1 VWKWFIALLIIG
13 LLVLPIGPVEAGSS
27 TDVTIT
33 VSGYV
38 CGSPT
43 GLTFIYISDFELG
56 ISWTKG
62 VDAAN
67 TMLRMAYGRVPDGR
81 DDGYLVYYG
90 VSDNFTDSNIDFS
103 GLTLPPYYRAWSQ
116 NAGGLWEEIGSHGEA
131 NFMSSSWML
140 MVFMGFAIALMV
152 INFRRRNIL
161 LAVAA
166 SMVWLAL
173 AVWLFLG
180 SSAPIGLDAS
190 WKTILAWVFFIM
202 LFVPLLLQMDTEI
215 KMEGP
220 KGKRWSTWGA
230 EPERKPSA
238 YENYRDQ
245 LYGRT
250 RRYRG

>member
-1 VWKWFIALLIIG
+1 MRRWL
-13 LLVLPIGPVEAGSS
+13 LLVLLLVMYLAPVPVRA
-27 TDVTIT
+27 DVTADITIT

-43 GLTFIYISDFELG
+43 GLTFTYISDYELG

-62 VDAAN
+62 TDAVN
-67 TMLRMAYGRVPDGR
+67 TLVRRTKNRPPIDRNDGV
-81 DDGYLVYYG
+81 LVYNG
-90 VSDNFTDSNIDFS
+90 TEESTTDWVDII
-103 GLTLPPYYRAWSQ
+103 TAPVIYYRAWSQ

-131 NFMSSSWML
+131 NFMSQSFML
-140 MVFMGFAIALMV
+140 LVFMGFAITLMV

-220 KGKRWSTWGA
+220 KGKRWSTWGT

-250 RRYRG
+250 RRYRR